1 MNQQLTIRRMRFNAR
16 TPAEARRW
24 QTQARQKLFELMMG
38 GALPPRVA
46 LNPQSLRRI
55 EVPAGGYVLQ
65 EITLQTLPD
74 RRVHAWLATPQ
85 KVSGKVPA
93 VLALHG
99 HGGTGEQV
107 LKGEGLY
114 WYGRV
119 LTEMGY
125 VVLAP
130 DIGSHDLQHKEWSL
144 MGERVWD
151 CLRCIDY
158 LVSLPQVDARH
169 LGVVGLSLGGETTM
183 YVAALDERVKIACS
197 SGWLTTVENMKNGH
211 CPCWNFPGL
220 EEHFDFADIFACVA
234 PRVLLCEL
242 GEQEKVPGGF
252 PTSIAR
258 QPAQEIAQVYRIFHA
273 EENFYLDT
281 HPGGHV
287 FRGNRWWR
295 TLPNVLGAAPP
306 WREQR
311 DVAREALRRGEIAR
325 RAFLRALEVL
335 DGWWAIRDKETD
347 LLPRRI
353 DQRVWAPNDNA
364 ADLVPFLYLTA
375 HCLAPERLADIKRI
389 FDNERR
395 FTNRLGVLPDWY
407 DLQKK
412 AFVYPEVDIR
422 RLVFGAAEY
431 CKDGLIPMTE
441 VMGRG
446 WWTERMTELVE
457 AIFAHAPVRSE
468 WGNLPADDTEVNGEC
483 LQVLSRLF
491 FMTRDERYLRWA
503 ERIGDAYCFEVI
515 PQNGG
520 LPAHRWDFIAHK
532 PLNDV
537 LSLNDHGNEIIG
549 GLSELYLMMREANP
563 AKAKRYE
570 RPLRQMFHRLLER
583 ARNADGLWYGL
594 LTASTTEVRN
604 RDVPDT
610 WGYALSGVY
619 TFGLATADERFI
631 EAARFALERIYQ
643 PQYLLWEGADSFA
656 DSIEGALLLLNR
668 LPVASGFRW
677 LEAVLPHLL
686 GKQRED
692 GIVEGWYGDG
702 NTARTL
708 LMAALYYNQ
717 GIVPRPWRADLR
729 VGAVRQGNRL
739 TIALTAEHNWQGA
752 LQFDR
757 PRHREYLRLPINYPR
772 LNEFPEWFTVDAN
785 SLYRVRVRRQERRLN
800 GEELRRGLPV
810 SIRQGQTVVVT
821 VEGF

>member
-1 MNQQLTIRRMRFNAR
+1 MREPSTRRMRFNAR

-24 QTQARQKLFELMMG
+24 QAQARQKLFELMMG
-38 GALPPRVA
+38 GTQPSRVP
-46 LNPQSLRRI
+46 LNPHSLRRI
-55 EVPAGGYVLQ
+55 EVPAGGYVL
-65 EITLQTLPD
+65 EEMTLQTLPD
-74 RRVHAWLATPQ
+74 RRVHAWLALPQ
-85 KVSGKVPA
+85 KVSGRSPA

-107 LKGEGLY
+107 VKGEGLY

-119 LTEMGY
+119 LAEMGY

-130 DIGSHDLQHKEWSL
+130 DIGSHDLQHREWSL

-158 LVSLPQVDARH
+158 LVSLPQVDAQRI
-169 LGVVGLSLGGETTM
+169 GVAGLSLGGETTM

-234 PRVLLCEL
+234 PRVLICEL
-242 GEQEKVPGGF
+242 GEQERAPGGF
-252 PTSIAR
+252 PISIAR
-258 QPAQEIAQVYRIFHA
+258 QPAEEIARAYRLFRA
-273 EENFYLDT
+273 GENFHLDT

-287 FRGNRWWR
+287 FRGNRWWML
-295 TLPNVLGAAPP
+295 LPQVLGTAFP
-306 WREQR
+306 WRAER
-311 DVAREALRRGEIAR
+311 DATREALRRGEIAR
-325 RAFLRALEVL
+325 RAFLRALGVL
-335 DGWWAIRDKETD
+335 DGWWAIRDKRTD
-347 LLPRRI
+347 LLPRRT

-364 ADLVPFLYLTA
+364 ADLLPFLYLTA
-375 HCLAPERLADIKRI
+375 HVLAPERLSDLKRV

-395 FTNRLGVLPDWY
+395 LTNRLGVLPDWY
-407 DLQKK
+407 DLDKG
-412 AFVYPEVDIR
+412 AFMHEQIDIA
-422 RLVFGAAEY
+422 RLIFGAAEY
-431 CKDGLIPMTE
+431 CKDGLLPMTE
-441 VMGRG
+441 VMGRD
-446 WWTERMTELVE
+446 WWTERMTELVD
-457 AIFAHAPVRSE
+457 AIFEHAPVRSE
-468 WGNLPADDTEVNGEC
+468 WGNLPADDTEVNGEL

-515 PQNGG
+515 PRNGG
-520 LPAHRWDFIAHK
+520 LPAHRWDFANGK
-532 PLNDV
+532 PINDV

-549 GLSELYLMMREANP
+549 GLSELYVMVREADP
-563 AKAKRYE
+563 AKARRYE
-570 RPLRQMFHRLLER
+570 RPLRQMFNRLLEK

-594 LTASTTEVRN
+594 LAASTAEVRN
-604 RDVPDT
+604 PAVPDT

-619 TFGLATADERFI
+619 TFGLATGDERFT

-677 LEAVLPHLL
+677 MEAVLPHLL

-708 LMAALYYNQ
+708 LMAALYETQ
-717 GIVPRPWRADLR
+717 GVVPRSWRSDLR
-729 VGAVRQGNRL
+729 VGAVRDGDRL
-739 TIALTAEHNWQGA
+739 TVALTAERDWQGS
-752 LQFDR
+752 LLFDR
-757 PRHREYLRLPINYPR
+757 PRHREHLRLPVNYPR
-772 LNEFPEWFTVDAN
+772 LNEFPEWFAVE
-785 SLYRVRVRRQERRLN
+785 SGKSYRVQVGRAARRLN
-800 GEELRRGLPV
+800 GEELRRGLSV
-810 SIRQGQTVVVT
+810 RIRSGQTLVVRL
-821 VEGF
+821 EGE